1 MSRTDGQHEEEEEE
15 DDSGFEDGV
24 LHADKG
30 PNPNEMASDYLPE
43 SDQWAAKTV
52 LDEHDPGAI
61 AALRHFDVMFP
72 EVEELQPLIDGVI
85 DEHLPARTSVQG
97 NSRDE
102 YREIIMSMF
111 GGQGTVEE
119 SKAWVAALGA
129 DEDD

>member
-1 MSRTDGQHEEEEEE
+1 MSTNGQQEDEEEEEAE
-15 DDSGFEDGV
+15 ILRGDS
-24 LHADKG
+24 G
-30 PNPNEMASDYLPE
+30 PNPNEMASEYLPE

-61 AALRHFDVMFP
+61 AALRHFEVMFP